1 MLFCS
6 FMYEKAKSQKIEYIF
21 VDEKSAVSSF
31 NDTTPKSS
39 VILLLFPYFLFTRC
53 LYSVFLKN
61 LVKIPTAIYHSR
73 DYLII
78 LSKQRVIL

>member
-39 VILLLFPYFLFTRC
+39 VILL
-53 LYSVFLKN
+53 
-61 LVKIPTAIYHSR
+61 
-73 DYLII
+73 
-78 LSKQRVIL
+78 